1 MRSPP
6 WWVRMGRK
14 LRSRTAEQRT
24 ESHGEGTPQ
33 GNEGQGSTGSDI
45 LPKVI
50 VGLGNPGP
58 RYDATRHNVGWWA
71 ADRLVDEWGL
81 GSFESEGAALVS
93 RGSVASR
100 PVAVVKPTTY
110 MNRSG
115 AALVSLLSTA
125 RIEPSRDIMVLVD
138 DATRP
143 PGSLRLRRSGGA
155 GGHNG
160 LKSLEALLGRE
171 YPRLRIGVGRA
182 PPGTDLAAWVL
193 DHMPPDDEDLVLE
206 AVSLIP
212 EGLRVW
218 LTDGVDRAMNRLNR

>member
-1 MRSPP
+1 MSRALRNPTSESQSEADQDRGSEGETASVGSPP
-6 WWVRMGRK
+6 SPK
-14 LRSRTAEQRT
+14 L
-24 ESHGEGTPQ
+24 
-33 GNEGQGSTGSDI
+33 
-45 LPKVI
+45 I

-58 RYDATRHNVGWWA
+58 KYDATRHNVGWWA

-81 GSFESEGAALVS
+81 GSFVSEGAALVA
-93 RGSVASR
+93 RGSVASQ
-100 PVAVVKPTTY
+100 PVVVLKPTTY

-115 AALVSLLSTA
+115 VALAPLVSQG
-125 RIEPSRDIMVLVD
+125 RFDPSRDVMVLVD

-160 LKSLEALLGRE
+160 LKSLEALLGRN

-193 DHMPPDDEDLVLE
+193 DAMPAEDEDQVLE
-206 AVSLIP
+206 AVNLIP
-212 EGLRVW
+212 GGLEVW
-218 LTDGVDRAMNRLNR
+218 LTEGVDPAMNRLNN

>member
-1 MRSPP
+1 MGSPP
-6 WWVRMGRK
+6 WWVRMIRK
-14 LRSRTAEQRT
+14 RRSPTAEQRT
-24 ESHGEGTPQ
+24 ESQ
-33 GNEGQGSTGSDI
+33 VGQGREEGPAGTGSDI
-45 LPKVI
+45 LPKLI

-81 GSFESEGAALVS
+81 GSFLSEGAALVA

-100 PVAVVKPTTY
+100 PIVILKPTTY

-115 AALVSLLSTA
+115 EALAAFLSG
-125 RIEPSRDIMVLVD
+125 RGIVPSRDLMVLVD

-160 LKSLEALLGRE
+160 LKSLEALLGRD

-193 DHMPPDDEDLVLE
+193 DAMPPDDEDRVLQ
-206 AVSLIP
+206 AVDSIP
-212 EGLRVW
+212 DGLRVW
-218 LTDGVDRAMNRLNR
+218 LTDGLDPAMNRLNR